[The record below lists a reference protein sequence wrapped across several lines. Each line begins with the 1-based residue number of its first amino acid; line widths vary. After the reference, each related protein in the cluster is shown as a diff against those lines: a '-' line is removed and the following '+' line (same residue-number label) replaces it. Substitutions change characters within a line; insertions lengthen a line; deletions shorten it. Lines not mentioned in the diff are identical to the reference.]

1 MSRTLQA
8 CMLAAAL
15 ALPACV
21 SQDQYRDCLSANA
34 ALQSQLADMKNHQ
47 ADLERENK
55 RLTDAVGTL
64 SRTAKDAQWVE
75 EQKARLAE
83 LLKQVEGM
91 GGDVKVRET
100 PEGVA
105 FDLQGEVLFDS
116 GKAEITSRGREVLG
130 RLLPT
135 LSKSGKNLRVDGHT
149 DTDPIRMS
157 AWKNNLRLSIERSMA
172 VAEFL
177 RGAGFPAEK
186 VAVAGFG
193 EFKPAVGGDTANSKQ
208 QNRRVEIL
216 MLRQ

>member
-1 MSRTLQA
+1 MAGRLQA
-8 CMLAAAL
+8 CMLLAAF

-21 SQDQYRDCLSANA
+21 SQDQYRDCLSANN
-34 ALQSQLADMKNHQ
+34 ALQAQLADLKQHQ
-47 ADLERENK
+47 ADLERENG
-55 RLTDAVGTL
+55 RLREAVGSL
-64 SRTAKDAQWVE
+64 SKTAKDAQWVE
-75 EQKARLAE
+75 EQRARLGD

-116 GKAEITSRGREVLG
+116 GKAEITSHGRDVLQK
-130 RLLPT
+130 LVPT
-135 LSKSGKNLRVDGHT
+135 LQRSGKNLRVDGHT

-157 AWKNNLRLSIERSMA
+157 QWKTNLRLSVERSMA

-177 RGAGFPAEK
+177 RGAGLPPEK
-186 VAVAGFG
+186 IGVAGFG
-193 EFKPAVGGDTANSKQ
+193 EHKPTVGGDTASSKQ

-216 MLRQ
+216 MLR